1 MVKSAVTRTGTRS
14 FSWGEERGG
23 EGRSSRCDIVGEER
37 FLLVSRSLREL
48 GARMEMNEPWTGD
61 SFVRMRCEKM
71 EKDISM
77 DLSDFDAQK
86 SVDFDSTE

>member
-1 MVKSAVTRTGTRS
+1 
-14 FSWGEERGG
+14 
-23 EGRSSRCDIVGEER
+23 
-37 FLLVSRSLREL
+37 
-48 GARMEMNEPWTGD
+48 MNEPWTGD